1 MRESDYLQV
10 NAKLLQQLILEALE
24 EFKKKESF
32 KEEYLT
38 RKEVAKLCKVSI
50 STVSNW
56 KNEVVLNAY
65 GLGSRVYYKR
75 SEIDKQ
81 MLKIN

>member
-10 NAKLLQQLILEALE
+10 NTKLLQQLILEALE
-24 EFKKKESF
+24 EFQKKESF

-50 STVSNW
+50 KYTS
-56 KNEVVLNAY
+56 K
-65 GLGSRVYYKR
+65 
-75 SEIDKQ
+75 
-81 MLKIN
+81 KI